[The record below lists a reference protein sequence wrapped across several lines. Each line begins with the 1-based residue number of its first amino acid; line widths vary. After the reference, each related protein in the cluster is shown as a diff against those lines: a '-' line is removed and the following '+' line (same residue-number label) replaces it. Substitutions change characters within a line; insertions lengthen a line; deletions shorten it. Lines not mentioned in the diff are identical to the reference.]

1 MMENP
6 VHNLHN
12 VLIVDDDPDILM
24 LARLGIETVH
34 QDINVRTAC
43 SGSDA
48 LNLISEQQP
57 DIVVLDL
64 MMPDMDGTETL
75 HRIRELPCGHDVPVV
90 FLTAKGPAHQSWLEQ
105 SDCVAVLSKPF
116 SPLAFGDRLK
126 QVWEDAQ
133 QPAGDV

>member
-1 MMENP
+1 MDTP
-6 VHNLHN
+6 VENLHN

-48 LNLISEQQP
+48 LALITEEQP

-75 HRIRELPCGHDVPVV
+75 SRIRKLPEGADLPVV

-126 QVWEDAQ
+126 QVWEDARR
-133 QPAGDV
+133 PGA

>member
-1 MMENP
+1 MDDP

-34 QDINVRTAC
+34 QDINVRTAS
-43 SGSDA
+43 SGPDA
-48 LNLISEQQP
+48 LVQISQQQP

-75 HRIRELPCGHDVPVV
+75 NKIRQLPAGNQVPVV

-133 QPAGDV
+133 QPAAGA